1 MAANKPNKPVAG
13 NGEQSA
19 ANQAMG
25 IGFAI
30 ALPLILFILAGV
42 AIDSWLHTT
51 PIFIL
56 IGVVLALVVS
66 GYQLYRLLILS
77 GSE

>member
-19 ANQAMG
+19 ANMAMG

-42 AIDSWLHTT
+42 AIDGWLHTT

-56 IGVVLALVVS
+56 VGVALALFVS
-66 GYQLYRLLILS
+66 GYQLYRLLKIS